1 MRLHLMQ
8 VARGGGL
15 KGLTVD
21 ALVTLQRVRSCRS
34 TVLPF
39 DLPGRNAD
47 PLRAC
52 PLAGEQTG
60 RCVTAALAVL
70 RSIHETRVLRRLQ
83 TGCGRWRQ
91 SGRRDRRGEGHSAAW
106 A

>member
-34 TVLPF
+34 TALAF
-39 DLPGRNAD
+39 QLPGRNAD
-47 PLRAC
+47 PRPSMDRPPSRA
-52 PLAGEQTG
+52 
-60 RCVTAALAVL
+60 
-70 RSIHETRVLRRLQ
+70 SK
-83 TGCGRWRQ
+83 
-91 SGRRDRRGEGHSAAW
+91 DRESEKM
-106 A
+106 